1 VYWCLYRTRL
11 NSNRCIPLASEDL
24 TQLELETTRATG
36 LMPRR
41 TPMLKASG
49 KTLGLDACW
58 LLQGARRG
66 ERGERTVVLMC
77 APERA
82 RIMLGAYVSSAR
94 CRYGLGLV

>member
-1 VYWCLYRTRL
+1 MRALVHWCLYRPRL
-11 NSNRCIPLASEDL
+11 NSNRCIPLASEGL

-58 LLQGARRG
+58 LSQG
-66 ERGERTVVLMC
+66 ER
-77 APERA
+77 RA
-82 RIMLGAYVSSAR
+82 ESGQS
-94 CRYGLGLV
+94 C